1 MTIGHKK
8 QKEVLERLAKG
19 KNIPHALLFSGID
32 KIGKKRVAVEF
43 IKSIFCEKEKGFCGE
58 CYSCKSIDSISFPD
72 LSIIEAKERNIEIEE
87 VRDLQNRLSLKSYNN
102 SLKVGIIDDAH
113 LMRKD
118 AQNALLKVLEEPK
131 GDTLLILIT
140 SYPQML
146 LPTVRSRLEEIKFSV
161 VSRKEIEDYLISL
174 GASVEKAKEIA
185 LISSGQIGK
194 AIEFLNDKEK
204 LNYFNKAIKDIIS
217 LAHSEMYKR
226 FDFAKEFKENQDEIV
241 NVLDIWERFMRREIL
256 LKVYGNKGSLEN
268 YSLKKTKEII
278 DELEKT
284 KYLIENTNVNKKLA
298 LENLLITL

>member
-8 QKEVLERLAKG
+8 QKEVLEKLAKG
-19 KNIPHALLFSGID
+19 KNIPHALLFSGAE
-32 KIGKKRVAVEF
+32 KIGKKEVAIDFV
-43 IKSIFCEKEKGFCGE
+43 KSIFCEKNKGFCGE
-58 CYSCKSIDSISFPD
+58 CYSCRTIDSSNFPD
-72 LSIIEAKERNIEIEE
+72 LSIIEPKDRNIEIEE

-102 SLKVGIIDDAH
+102 SLKVGIINDAH

-118 AQNALLKVLEEPK
+118 AQNALLKTLEEPK
-131 GDTLLILIT
+131 GDTVLILIT

-146 LPTVRSRLEEIKFSV
+146 LGTIRSRLEEIKFSV
-161 VSRKEIEDYLISL
+161 VSRKEIEDHLIAL
-174 GASVEKAKEIA
+174 GSNTEKAKEIA

-194 AIEFLNDKEK
+194 AIEFFKDEDK
-204 LNYFNKAIKDIIS
+204 LSFFNKAVKDIVS

-241 NVLDIWERFMRREIL
+241 DVLDVWERFMRREIL

-268 YSLKKTKEII
+268 YSLKKIKEII